1 MDYGLVLPS
10 LGDKANRDGIM
21 AAVELAEEY
30 GFTDVWATDHILIDH
45 AGAED
50 YGRIYEAIT
59 TLAWIAGRSRA
70 IRLGASV
77 IVVPMRNAVVLAK
90 QLATLDA
97 LSEGR
102 LIAGFGVGWNAAEF
116 ANVGVAERF
125 HERGAYTDEV
135 IAVCRHLWSGSR
147 EPFHG
152 RFHSFD
158 DFYFQPLP
166 AQGVNVPIWLGGRDE
181 RALRRVGRQADA
193 YHASAASP
201 SALAGRIPVVRRAA
215 DAAAVGSRPSG
226 ARRRSGVVLHDAR
239 QTGGRRRGHPSLR
252 RPRRRSSRPR
262 LPAARRGRAPGDR
275 GPLHARGRPARLSD
289 AAAAA
294 TTYSRGS
301 SCSSVWA
308 GAKRSPNRS
317 TRSTTVR
324 IVQRSLRSSESSS
337 SSHAIGVETGAPSP
351 GRTE

>member
-1 MDYGLVLPS
+1 MVPQEHRAARRYDPRMDYGLVLPS
-10 LGDKANRDGIM
+10 LGDEANRDGII
-21 AAVELAEEY
+21 AAVELAEEH

-59 TLAWIAGRSRA
+59 TLAWIAGRSRG

-102 LIAGFGVGWNAAEF
+102 LIAGFGVGWNAVEF

-125 HERGAYTDEV
+125 HERGAYTEET
-135 IAVCRHLWSGSR
+135 IAVCKHLWSGSR

-152 RFHSFD
+152 RFHTFE
-158 DFYFQPLP
+158 DFFFQPLP

-181 RALRRVGRQADA
+181 RALRRVGRLADA

-201 SALAGRIPVVRRAA
+201 SALAARIPVVRAAAEAAGREMPRLSGRARVELGAAAESFYTMRGSAA
-215 DAAAVGSRPSG
+215 DVASDIRAFADLGVDHLALAFPPRDAVGLRAVV
-226 ARRRSGVVLHDAR
+226 ARFMREVV
-239 QTGGRRRGHPSLR
+239 
-252 RPRRRSSRPR
+252 
-262 LPAARRGRAPGDR
+262 
-275 GPLHARGRPARLSD
+275 PL
-289 AAAAA
+289 
-294 TTYSRGS
+294 
-301 SCSSVWA
+301 V
-308 GAKRSPNRS
+308 
-317 TRSTTVR
+317 
-324 IVQRSLRSSESSS
+324 
-337 SSHAIGVETGAPSP
+337 
-351 GRTE
+351 

>member
-10 LGDKANRDGIM
+10 LGDDANRDGII
-21 AAVELAEEY
+21 AAVALAEEH

-59 TLAWIAGRSRA
+59 TLAWIAGRSSA

-97 LSEGR
+97 LSDGR

-125 HERGAYTDEV
+125 HERGAYTEEA
-135 IAVCRHLWSGSR
+135 INVCRHLWSGSR

-152 RFHSFD
+152 RFHSFE
-158 DFYFQPLP
+158 DFFFQPLP

-181 RALRRVGRQADA
+181 RALRRAGRLADA

-201 SALAGRIPVVRRAA
+201 SALAGRIPVVRAAAEAAGRPMPRLSGRARVELDAGAESFYTMHGSPADVAA
-215 DAAAVGSRPSG
+215 DIRAFADLGVDHLALAFPPRDTVG
-226 ARRRSGVVLHDAR
+226 
-239 QTGGRRRGHPSLR
+239 LR
-252 RPRRRSSRPR
+252 AI
-262 LPAARRGRAPGDR
+262 AARFMREVV
-275 GPLHARGRPARLSD
+275 PL
-289 AAAAA
+289 
-294 TTYSRGS
+294 
-301 SCSSVWA
+301 V
-308 GAKRSPNRS
+308 
-317 TRSTTVR
+317 
-324 IVQRSLRSSESSS
+324 
-337 SSHAIGVETGAPSP
+337 
-351 GRTE
+351 

>member
-10 LGDKANRDGIM
+10 LGEEANRDGII
-21 AAVELAEEY
+21 AAVGLAEEH

-59 TLAWIAGRSRA
+59 TLAWIAGRSGA

-116 ANVGVAERF
+116 ANLGVAERF

-152 RFHSFD
+152 RFHSFE

-201 SALAGRIPVVRRAA
+201 SALAGRIPVVREAA
-215 DAAAVGSRPSG
+215 EAAGRPM
-226 ARRRSGVVLHDAR
+226 
-239 QTGGRRRGHPSLR
+239 
-252 RPRRRSSRPR
+252 PR
-262 LPAARRGRAPGDR
+262 LSGRARVELDAGAESFYTM
-275 GPLHARGRPARLSD
+275 HGRPADVAADIRAFADLGVDHLALAFPPRD
-289 AAAAA
+289 AVGLRA
-294 TTYSRGS
+294 
-301 SCSSVWA
+301 
-308 GAKRSPNRS
+308 
-317 TRSTTVR
+317 
-324 IVQRSLRSSESSS
+324 IV
-337 SSHAIGVETGAPSP
+337 
-351 GRTE
+351 GRFMREVVPLV